1 MKKKILGAFLTVAFF
16 SSILG
21 GCGRDALSESQD
33 ITVPEIAGTTESI
46 TTSTPMQAT
55 VDDTTEPTT
64 EAQSDF
70 DFEKTLEQTYICGHQ
85 LSYPLTW
92 GQLGENF
99 SVEPEGAVLSPQS
112 GNLSCDVNYKGQYL
126 GVITFK
132 DCESVDYITE
142 NSEIFGIL
150 IQNSDI
156 DKFDVP
162 KISVYG
168 VTLNDT
174 HETLYEALGDSYTVR
189 GLNDNV
195 KYCEPD
201 SKRQYDFIF
210 NSMGEDKLVSVS
222 IMNP

>member
-1 MKKKILGAFLTVAFF
+1 MDKALENTYL
-16 SSILG
+16 
-21 GCGRDALSESQD
+21 CG
-33 ITVPEIAGTTESI
+33 V
-46 TTSTPMQAT
+46 
-55 VDDTTEPTT
+55 
-64 EAQSDF
+64 
-70 DFEKTLEQTYICGHQ
+70 Q
-85 LSYPLTW
+85 LAPDLTW
-92 GQLGENF
+92 GMLGEDF
-99 SVEPEGAVLSPQS
+99 LVEPEGAFLSPQS

-132 DCESVDYITE
+132 DCESVDHITE
-142 NSEIFGIL
+142 DSEIFGIL
-150 IQNSDI
+150 IQNRDT

-168 VTLNDT
+168 VTFNDT

>member
-1 MKKKILGAFLTVAFF
+1 MKKYFILLSCILLASTV
-16 SSILG
+16 LV
-21 GCGRDALSESQD
+21 GCENDPPEASGSDSTSAALLAQE
-33 ITVPEIAGTTESI
+33 E
-46 TTSTPMQAT
+46 
-55 VDDTTEPTT
+55 TTEPETIEATT
-64 EAQSDF
+64 EPSTNENTSGF
-70 DFEKTLEQTYICGHQ
+70 DMDKALENTYLCGVQ
-85 LSYPLTW
+85 LAPDLTW
-92 GQLGENF
+92 GMLGEDF
-99 SVEPEGAVLSPQS
+99 SVEPEGASLSPQS

-132 DCESVDYITE
+132 DCESVDHITE
-142 NSEIFGIL
+142 DSKISGIL
-150 IQNSDI
+150 IQNSDT

-168 VTLNDT
+168 VTFNDT

-210 NSMGEDKLVSVS
+210 SAMEEDKLVTVS
-222 IMNP
+222 ILNP